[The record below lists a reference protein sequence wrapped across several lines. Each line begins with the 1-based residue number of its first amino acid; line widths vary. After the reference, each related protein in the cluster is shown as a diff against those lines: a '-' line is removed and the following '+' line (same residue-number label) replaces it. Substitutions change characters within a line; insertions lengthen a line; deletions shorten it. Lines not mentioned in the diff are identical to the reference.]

1 MQRDETKKKKNVG
14 TTKSRGKEIG
24 EEGAREQFICAL
36 RGKETRVERERRR
49 GQSFNCKATL
59 RRPFVQGIPGYFDD
73 WYLIKGGGGIPI
85 TLKFNWRRV

>member
-1 MQRDETKKKKNVG
+1 MQRDETKKKKKKNIG
-14 TTKSRGKEIG
+14 TTKSRGKG

-59 RRPFVQGIPGYFDD
+59 RRPFVQGIPGYFDAGRLVFD
-73 WYLIKGGGGIPI
+73 
-85 TLKFNWRRV
+85 